1 MQSSFSLRKSSLK
14 IILGFFFLVFAGNL
28 YGQKI
33 TGLTSQQFYEHYG
46 DQLNDGD
53 LLIIDGRS
61 ERMFAL
67 GRIGNAVNIDADSE
81 DLEKQMQQYLDRP
94 LIVVY
99 CTTIR
104 RTIDIINKLK
114 GVYEGEIIGITDGI
128 KGWKENN
135 LPVNEGEEITHD
147 EAIEE
152 ALNNNRDIKSS
163 KMIVE
168 VAGAG
173 I

>member
-1 MQSSFSLRKSSLK
+1 MINNFRLRKNIIRLSLGIVLLFFTGSLSS
-14 IILGFFFLVFAGNL
+14 
-28 YGQKI
+28 QKI
-33 TGLTSQQFYEHYG
+33 TGLTSQQFYEQYG

-104 RTIDIINKLK
+104 RTIDIVNKLK
-114 GVYEGEIIGITDGI
+114 GVYDGEIIGITDGI
-128 KGWKENN
+128 KG
-135 LPVNEGEEITHD
+135 
-147 EAIEE
+147 
-152 ALNNNRDIKSS
+152 
-163 KMIVE
+163 VE
-168 VAGAG
+168 TK
-173 I
+173 